1 MTGNPDRAR
10 DERDLSVIR
19 LRAARVPF
27 AAIAS
32 RTGTRPEHVHLI
44 TAAIKSAD
52 LHESGEPREQ
62 VMTGYWGT

>member
-19 LRAARVPF
+19 LRAARVSF

-32 RTGTRPEHVHLI
+32 RTGARRDHLHLI
-44 TAAIKSAD
+44 TAAIKCAD
-52 LHESGEPREQ
+52 LQESGEPREQ
-62 VMTGYWGT
+62 VMAGYWEP